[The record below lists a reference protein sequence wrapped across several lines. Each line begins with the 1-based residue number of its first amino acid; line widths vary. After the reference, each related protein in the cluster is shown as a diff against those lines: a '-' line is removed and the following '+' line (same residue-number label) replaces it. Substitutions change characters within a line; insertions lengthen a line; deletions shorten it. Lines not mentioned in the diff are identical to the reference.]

1 MKRNKKKVNTAYQR
15 HIDILKYAGVLLLVA
30 SVVTAAIIA
39 KMLAD
44 DMYTETLYYIFVMAF
59 FAFVGGIIISVTA
72 SMKQNKADVIY
83 EKLYAVWKYK
93 PETIYRFYRKMARH
107 EKKTKSFNFLLGAV
121 IVLVIGLIM
130 LFNSVAH
137 YLGIVFLVISAFLL
151 ICAIVE
157 LPYSQYLLLRLRT
170 LIMGDAKEIIFSRG
184 GIWYCG
190 KVCYF
195 GDRGITYHRVERKE
209 IHGQDAIIFYYTK
222 TLGFQQTAM
231 ELAIPVAPKM
241 AYAADDL
248 VAEFNRSDLLGNTK
262 NDRAIFE

>member
-1 MKRNKKKVNTAYQR
+1 MKQNKKRMNTAYQR
-15 HIDILKYAGVLLLVA
+15 HIDILKYAGVFLLVA
-30 SVVTAAIIA
+30 SVVTAAVIA

-44 DMYTETLYYIFVMAF
+44 DMYTETLYYIFVVAF
-59 FAFVGGIIISVTA
+59 FSFVGGIIISVVA

-93 PETIYRFYRKMARH
+93 PETIYRFYRKTARY
-107 EKKTKSFNFLLGAV
+107 EKKTKSFDFLLGAV
-121 IVLVIGLIM
+121 AVFIIGMIM
-130 LFNSVAH
+130 IFNPVAH
-137 YLGIVFLVISAFLL
+137 YLGIVFLVVAALML
-151 ICAIVE
+151 ICACVA

-170 LIMGDAKEIIFSRG
+170 LITGDAKEIIFSRG

-190 KVCYF
+190 RVCYF

-209 IHGQDAIIFYYTK
+209 IHGQDAIVFYYTK

-231 ELAIPVAPKM
+231 ELAIPVSPKM

-248 VAEFNRSDLLGNTK
+248 VAEFNRSDLLDNVK
-262 NDRAIFE
+262 KS